1 MLETINPSHHKED
14 GIMSITKGT
23 IVRTILLVIVL
34 INIILK
40 NTGNPVIDVSEGTV
54 ASLVETIIE
63 IACIAVAW
71 WKNNSFTQNAI
82 KADEF
87 LQKLNATEAKK

>member
-1 MLETINPSHHKED
+1 MT
-14 GIMSITKGT
+14 ITKGT

-40 NTGNPVIDVSEGTV
+40 NTGNPIIQVDEGTV
-54 ASLVETIIE
+54 GSLVETIVE
-63 IACIAVAW
+63 IICIAVAW

-87 LQKLNATEAKK
+87 MRKLNDTELKK